1 MTFYLMVCTRPRQ
14 SACVHYQENREAVKE
29 ILPPPPRPDLTKS
42 DTVLYSSASPQ
53 GVMGKARLMTRRFL
67 LGLTA
72 GIMIVVLAACATGP
86 QPPAYRLAPDGAKEF
101 VLRMDQGNF
110 WPSSIYVNQGD
121 RVRFVIHSY
130 YQFAQFSFPQ
140 FNLNRQIPHDAPE
153 TVEFVATE
161 RGWFDFYGY
170 VSSPYAARLTLARS
184 FGGRDGGSDLTI
196 HGRLYVH

>member
-1 MTFYLMVCTRPRQ
+1 
-14 SACVHYQENREAVKE
+14 
-29 ILPPPPRPDLTKS
+29 
-42 DTVLYSSASPQ
+42 
-53 GVMGKARLMTRRFL
+53 MTRRSL

-72 GIMIVVLAACATGP
+72 GITIVVLAACATGP

-101 VLRMDQGNF
+101 MLRMDQGNF

-130 YQFAQFSFPQ
+130 YQFAQFDFPQ
-140 FNLNRQIPHDAPE
+140 FNLNRQIPHDSLEA
-153 TVEFVATE
+153 VEFAATE

-170 VSSPYAARLTLARS
+170 VAYPYTARLTLAGG

>member
-1 MTFYLMVCTRPRQ
+1 
-14 SACVHYQENREAVKE
+14 
-29 ILPPPPRPDLTKS
+29 
-42 DTVLYSSASPQ
+42 
-53 GVMGKARLMTRRFL
+53 MGKARLMTRRSL

-72 GIMIVVLAACATGP
+72 GITIVVLAACATGP

-110 WPSSIYVNQGD
+110 WPSSISVNQGD

-184 FGGRDGGSDLTI
+184 FGSGDAGTDQTI
-196 HGRLYVH
+196 YGRLYVQ

>member
-1 MTFYLMVCTRPRQ
+1 MRRSVLCLM
-14 SACVHYQENREAVKE
+14 
-29 ILPPPPRPDLTKS
+29 
-42 DTVLYSSASPQ
+42 
-53 GVMGKARLMTRRFL
+53 G
-67 LGLTA
+67 GL
-72 GIMIVVLAACATGP
+72 MIVVMSACATGP

-110 WPSSIYVNQGD
+110 WPSSISVNQGD

-140 FNLNRQIPHDAPE
+140 FGLNRQIPHDAPE
-153 TVEFVATE
+153 TVEFVATV

-170 VSSPYAARLTLARS
+170 VSSPYAARVTLARS

-196 HGRLYVH
+196 QGRLYVH

>member
-1 MTFYLMVCTRPRQ
+1 
-14 SACVHYQENREAVKE
+14 
-29 ILPPPPRPDLTKS
+29 
-42 DTVLYSSASPQ
+42 
-53 GVMGKARLMTRRFL
+53 MTRRSL

-72 GIMIVVLAACATGP
+72 GITIVVLAACATGP

-121 RVRFVIHSY
+121 RVRFIIHSY

-140 FNLNRQIPHDAPE
+140 FSLNRQIPHDAPE
-153 TVEFVATE
+153 AVEFVATE

-170 VSSPYAARLTLARS
+170 VSYPYAAVRLTLAGS

-196 HGRLYVH
+196 QGRLYVH